1 MNWKISLNVNGEKIM
16 TAKLDEFNKK
26 LKEKLEKDFGKKFV
40 EDKMIIMSL
49 DDLEDDEDASKI

>member
-1 MNWKISLNVNGEKIM
+1 M
-16 TAKLDEFNKK
+16 TTKLDEFNKK

-49 DDLEDDEDASKI
+49 DDLEDGEDASKI

>member
-1 MNWKISLNVNGEKIM
+1 M

>member
-1 MNWKISLNVNGEKIM
+1 VNWKISLNVNGEKIM

>member
-1 MNWKISLNVNGEKIM
+1 M
-16 TAKLDEFNKK
+16 TTKLDEFNKK